1 MKGTVAPPS
10 SRSMA
15 AWTCHSCAFS
25 SPAICFEI
33 DAIACPWW
41 GGVSSQ
47 RPSPGQTHEGRLGAL
62 GCCCDMQ
69 VQHACEP
76 GAAPAQAGCFNPRLP
91 TASDDIALTAA
102 VSEEAWMTLR
112 RFIIERDIPK
122 VGTFE
127 RQQLREAAMKSNE
140 VLNQLA
146 PDIQWVESYVAD
158 DKTFCVYLAKDE
170 QIIRKH
176 AEISGFPASKV
187 TEVRKTI
194 DPTTAQRE

>member
-1 MKGTVAPPS
+1 MKGTVAPLS

-25 SPAICFEI
+25 SPAIRCEI
-33 DAIACPWW
+33 DAIARPRW
-41 GGVSSQ
+41 GGVSNQ

-76 GAAPAQAGCFNPRLP
+76 GTAPAQAEHFNPRLP
-91 TASDDIALTAA
+91 TAAGGIVLTVA
-102 VSEEAWMTLR
+102 VSGEVWMTLR

-170 QIIRKH
+170 ATIRKH
-176 AEISGFPASKV
+176 AEISGFPASIV
-187 TEVRKTI
+187 TEVRKMI
-194 DPTTAQRE
+194 DPTTARPD